1 MRGLRKN
8 PDGYEEPLPDK
19 TFTVSELQD
28 MVGGFIEITDTPDGV
43 LVYDVD
49 GTAKDKLYNKRA
61 AETVRTGEIIG
72 GVALLLPPGSIK
84 AD

>member
-1 MRGLRKN
+1 MRGLRIN
-8 PDGYEEPLPDK
+8 PDGHEEPLPDK

-49 GTAKDKLYNKRA
+49 GAVKDKLYNKSA
-61 AETVRTGEIIG
+61 TGLIRTGEMIA
-72 GVALLLPPGSIK
+72 GVALLLSPGSIK